1 VRSSALITGPM
12 RALYQ
17 PPLASWLPDGAGT
30 TEDMRQL
37 HRATHRNE
45 FAERAEFAWPNVV
58 RNVDRGWHEGDSVRG
73 QLRATSPESTAL
85 PYAQ

>member
-45 FAERAEFAWPNVV
+45 FAERAEFAWPNGGGFCAGPI
-58 RNVDRGWHEGDSVRG
+58 DRPA
-73 QLRATSPESTAL
+73 LRSMTYGITS
-85 PYAQ
+85 